1 MVIIVLRKGQ
11 RLENRHQ
18 RFFALISPTPGKVS
32 SLNDTNRL
40 CVLDIAGVHCAV
52 SLDLS
57 YLSSDLW

>member
-1 MVIIVLRKGQ
+1 MVVIVPRKGQ

-18 RFFALISPTPGKVS
+18 RFFPLTSPTP
-32 SLNDTNRL
+32 LNDTNRL